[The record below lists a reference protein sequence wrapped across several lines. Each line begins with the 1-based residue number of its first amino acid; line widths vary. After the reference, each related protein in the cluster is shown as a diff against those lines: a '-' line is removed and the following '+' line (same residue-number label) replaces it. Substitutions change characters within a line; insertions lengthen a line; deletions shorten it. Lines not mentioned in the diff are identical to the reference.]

1 MDPHQLGEE
10 RSLEYHRE
18 IARRLRTDPRLIE
31 NARRLLDTW
40 EAGGGRA
47 QHLFARWRDQ
57 LERPLDE
64 LAAFL
69 VDSGEEARELR
80 ACSPFAGALT
90 PRERWR
96 IWRAVRARHPEVQ

>member
-1 MDPHQLGEE
+1 MNPHQLSEE

-18 IARRLRTDPRLIE
+18 IARCLRTEPRLLDD
-31 NARRLLDTW
+31 ARRLLNAWT
-40 EAGGGRA
+40 ARGGRA
-47 QHLFARWRDQ
+47 QHLLARWRDQ

-64 LAAFL
+64 LEAFL
-69 VDSGEEARELR
+69 VDPSEQARELR
-80 ACSPFAGALT
+80 ACSPFAGTLA